1 MLLIDTHAH
10 LYYDNMY
17 DNLSEVLKLAESN
30 NVKKTICIGTD
41 LETSLKS
48 VEIAEQ
54 YDNVFATVG
63 IHPHDSKDVPKNY
76 LLELE
81 KLSESSKV
89 VAIGEIGIDNY
100 RNHSPKDIQKKV
112 MIEQMDLAYKLN
124 LPIVFH
130 NRDADNEIFEVLKKH
145 PFHKALSHCFS
156 SNLDFAKKLIS
167 LGIKIS
173 FSGNVTFKNATNTE
187 VVENISINDFMLE
200 TDCPFLAP
208 HPFRGSKNEPKYV
221 LTIAEK
227 IAELRGE
234 TLEQIALS
242 TSKNAE
248 QFFNI

>member
-10 LYYDNMY
+10 LYYDSMY
-17 DNLSEVLKLAESN
+17 NDLKSVLSEAESHY
-30 NVKKTICIGTD
+30 VKKTICIGTD
-41 LETSLKS
+41 LDTSLKS
-48 VEIAEQ
+48 IQIAEKNE
-54 YDNVFATVG
+54 NVYATVG
-63 IHPHDSKDVPKNY
+63 IHPHDSKDVPSDY
-76 LLELE
+76 LLKLE
-81 KLSESSKV
+81 KLALNKKV

-100 RNHSPKDIQKKV
+100 RNHSPNEIQKKV
-112 MIEQMDLAYKLN
+112 MIEQMELAYKLN

-130 NRDADNEIFEVLKKH
+130 NRDADNEILEVLSNH

-167 LGIKIS
+167 HGIKIS
-173 FSGNVTFKNATNTE
+173 FSGNVTFKNATNTD
-187 VVENISINDFMLE
+187 VVEEISLDDFMLE

-208 HPFRGSKNEPKYV
+208 HPYRGIKNEPKYV

-227 IAELRGE
+227 IAEIRGE
-234 TLEQIALS
+234 SLEKIALS

>member
-10 LYYDNMY
+10 LYYDSMY
-17 DNLSEVLKLAESN
+17 DNLSEVLSIAESN

-41 LETSLKS
+41 LKTSLKS

-54 YDNVFATVG
+54 NDNVFATVG
-63 IHPHDSKDVPKNY
+63 IHPHDSKDVSENY

-81 KLSESSKV
+81 KLSKSNKV

-100 RNHSPKDIQKKV
+100 RNHSPQDVQKKV

-130 NRDADNEIFEVLKKH
+130 NRDADNEIFDILKKN
-145 PFHKALSHCFS
+145 PFHRALSHCFS
-156 SNLDFAKKLIS
+156 SNLDFAKKLIAH
-167 LGIKIS
+167 GIKIS
-173 FSGNVTFKNATNTE
+173 FSGNITFKNATNTE
-187 VVENISINDFMLE
+187 VVEKISLDDFMLE

-208 HPFRGSKNEPKYV
+208 HPYRGSKNEPKYV

-234 TLEQIALS
+234 TLELIALS

>member
-1 MLLIDTHAH
+1 MLTDTHCH
-10 LYYDNMY
+10 LFYDQI
-17 DNLSEVLKLAESN
+17 K
-30 NVKKTICIGTD
+30 TD
-41 LETSLKS
+41 LDS
-48 VEIAEQ
+48 VLERAKTLGVNRFIC
-54 YDNVFATVG
+54 VATNLDDANECLDLSKKYESIYASVG
-63 IHPHDSKDVPKNY
+63 IHPHDSKDAPKNY

-81 KLSESSKV
+81 KLSESKKV

-100 RNHSPKDIQKKV
+100 RNHSPQDIQKKV

-130 NRDADNEIFEVLKKH
+130 NRDADNEIFDVLKKH

-156 SNLDFAKKLIS
+156 SNLDFAKKLIAH
-167 LGIKIS
+167 GIKIS
-173 FSGNVTFKNATNTE
+173 FSGNITFKNAINTE

-221 LTIAEK
+221 LKIAEK

>member
-1 MLLIDTHAH
+1 MLTDTHCH
-10 LYYDNMY
+10 LFYDQI
-17 DNLSEVLKLAESN
+17 K
-30 NVKKTICIGTD
+30 TD
-41 LETSLKS
+41 LDS
-48 VEIAEQ
+48 VLERAKTLGVNRFIC
-54 YDNVFATVG
+54 VATNLNDANECLELSKKYESIYASVG
-63 IHPHDSKDVPKNY
+63 IHPHDSKDAPKNY

-81 KLSESSKV
+81 KLSESNKV

-100 RNHSPKDIQKKV
+100 RNHSPQDIQKKV
-112 MIEQMDLAYKLN
+112 MIEQMNLAYKLN

-130 NRDADNEIFEVLKKH
+130 NRDADNEIFDVLKKH

>member
-17 DNLSEVLKLAESN
+17 DNLSEVLSIAESN

-54 YDNVFATVG
+54 YENVYATVG
-63 IHPHDSKDVPKNY
+63 IHPHDSKDVSENY

-81 KLSESSKV
+81 KLSKSNKV

-100 RNHSPKDIQKKV
+100 RNHSPQDVQKKV

-130 NRDADNEIFEVLKKH
+130 NRDADDDIF
-145 PFHKALSHCFS
+145 
-156 SNLDFAKKLIS
+156 DIY
-167 LGIKIS
+167 GKIDPQE
-173 FSGNVTFKNATNTE
+173 FVN
-187 VVENISINDFMLE
+187 NIS
-200 TDCPFLAP
+200 
-208 HPFRGSKNEPKYV
+208 RKNNIILLVFV
-221 LTIAEK
+221 L
-227 IAELRGE
+227 
-234 TLEQIALS
+234 
-242 TSKNAE
+242 
-248 QFFNI
+248 

>member
-1 MLLIDTHAH
+1 MFF
-10 LYYDNMY
+10 
-17 DNLSEVLKLAESN
+17 K
-30 NVKKTICIGTD
+30 
-41 LETSLKS
+41 
-48 VEIAEQ
+48 Q
-54 YDNVFATVG
+54 F
-63 IHPHDSKDVPKNY
+63 
-76 LLELE
+76 
-81 KLSESSKV
+81 
-89 VAIGEIGIDNY
+89 
-100 RNHSPKDIQKKV
+100 R
-112 MIEQMDLAYKLN
+112 
-124 LPIVFH
+124 F
-130 NRDADNEIFEVLKKH
+130 R
-145 PFHKALSHCFS
+145 
-156 SNLDFAKKLIS
+156 KKLIS

-227 IAELRGE
+227 IAELRGQ

>member
-17 DNLSEVLKLAESN
+17 NNLSEVLSIAESN

-54 YDNVFATVG
+54 YENVYATVG
-63 IHPHDSKDVPKNY
+63 IHPHDSKDVSENY

-81 KLSESSKV
+81 KLSKSNKV

-100 RNHSPKDIQKKV
+100 RNHSPQDVQKKV
-112 MIEQMDLAYKLN
+112 MIEQMNLAYKLN

-130 NRDADNEIFEVLKKH
+130 NRDADNEIFDILKKN

-156 SNLDFAKKLIS
+156 SNLDFAKKLIAH
-167 LGIKIS
+167 GIKIS
-173 FSGNVTFKNATNTE
+173 FSGNITFKNATNTG
-187 VVENISINDFMLE
+187 VVEKISLDDFMLE

-208 HPFRGSKNEPKYV
+208 YPNRGSKNEPKDV
-221 LTIAEK
+221 ITIVEK

-234 TLEQIALS
+234 TLELIALS

>member
-17 DNLSEVLKLAESN
+17 DNLSEVLSIAESN

-54 YDNVFATVG
+54 YENVYATVG
-63 IHPHDSKDVPKNY
+63 IHPHDSKDVSENY

-81 KLSESSKV
+81 KLSKSNKV

-100 RNHSPKDIQKKV
+100 RNHSPQDVQKKV
-112 MIEQMDLAYKLN
+112 MIEQMNLAYKLN

-130 NRDADNEIFEVLKKH
+130 NRDADNEIFDVLKKH

-156 SNLDFAKKLIS
+156 SNLDFAK
-167 LGIKIS
+167 
-173 FSGNVTFKNATNTE
+173 N
-187 VVENISINDFMLE
+187 
-200 TDCPFLAP
+200 
-208 HPFRGSKNEPKYV
+208 
-221 LTIAEK
+221 
-227 IAELRGE
+227 
-234 TLEQIALS
+234 
-242 TSKNAE
+242 
-248 QFFNI
+248 

>member
-1 MLLIDTHAH
+1 M
-10 LYYDNMY
+10 
-17 DNLSEVLKLAESN
+17 
-30 NVKKTICIGTD
+30 
-41 LETSLKS
+41 
-48 VEIAEQ
+48 
-54 YDNVFATVG
+54 
-63 IHPHDSKDVPKNY
+63 
-76 LLELE
+76 LELE
-81 KLSESSKV
+81 KLSESNKV

-100 RNHSPKDIQKKV
+100 RNHSPQDIQKKV

-130 NRDADNEIFEVLKKH
+130 NRDADNEIFDVLKQY

-156 SNLDFAKKLIS
+156 SNLDFAKKLINH
-167 LGIKIS
+167 GIKIS

-187 VVENISINDFMLE
+187 VVENISLDDFMLE

-208 HPFRGSKNEPKYV
+208 HPYRGRKNEPKYV
-221 LTIAEK
+221 LTIAQK

>member
-10 LYYDNMY
+10 LYYDNMC
-17 DNLSEVLKLAESN
+17 DNLSEVLSSAESN
-30 NVKKTICIGTD
+30 SVKKTICIGTD
-41 LETSLKS
+41 LITSLKS
-48 VEIAEQ
+48 VEIAEK
-54 YDNVFATVG
+54 YENVYATVG
-63 IHPHDSKDVPKNY
+63 IHPHDSKDVPSNY
-76 LLELE
+76 LLKLE
-81 KLSESSKV
+81 EFSKSKKV

-100 RNHSPKDIQKKV
+100 RNHSPKNVQKKV
-112 MIEQMDLAYKLN
+112 MIEQMELAYELN

-130 NRDADNEIFEVLKKH
+130 NRDADNEIFDILKKH

-156 SNLDFAKKLIS
+156 SNLDFAKKLIAH
-167 LGIKIS
+167 GIKIS
-173 FSGNVTFKNATNTE
+173 FSGNVTFKNATNTD
-187 VVENISINDFMLE
+187 VVENISIDDFMLE

-221 LTIAEK
+221 LTIAKK

-234 TLEQIALS
+234 TLEQIASS

>member
-54 YDNVFATVG
+54 YDNVFAKVG

-81 KLSESSKV
+81 KLSESNKV

-100 RNHSPKDIQKKV
+100 RNHSPQDIQKKV
-112 MIEQMDLAYKLN
+112 MIEQMNLAYKLN

-130 NRDADNEIFEVLKKH
+130 NRDADIEIFDVLKKH
-145 PFHKALSHCFS
+145 PIHKALSH
-156 SNLDFAKKLIS
+156 
-167 LGIKIS
+167 
-173 FSGNVTFKNATNTE
+173 
-187 VVENISINDFMLE
+187 
-200 TDCPFLAP
+200 
-208 HPFRGSKNEPKYV
+208 
-221 LTIAEK
+221 
-227 IAELRGE
+227 
-234 TLEQIALS
+234 
-242 TSKNAE
+242 
-248 QFFNI
+248 